1 MKTPGQ
7 SDKVS
12 SGDSVSSE
20 HPGGQNVCF
29 ISRAWFWN
37 TSSAYTPGL
46 EELKLALKL
55 ALHHAFHYTTIFKW
69 IPAPPQQ
76 KVLSFQV
83 AKLS

>member
-12 SGDSVSSE
+12 SSDSVSSE

-37 TSSAYTPGL
+37 TSSVYLSWVG
-46 EELKLALKL
+46 ELKLALKL

-69 IPAPPQQ
+69 FSPPQQ